1 MDARLATTDER
12 TAAALKTAHRQRLAK
27 FAWQLGGIGAALVAM
42 VTGLVSVGANA
53 LFDFGLTGGGVAL
66 AFTLLPMLAAVV
78 FFAAGKRADKR
89 SASEVEAAWDMATAR
104 LFQASGG
111 QVDSAQLAE
120 LFGVDHEQATEMLA
134 RAEVD
139 QLLAPGAPAPRV
151 RVADSSHSSAS
162 DTVNSLSD
170 EQQAER
176 ELEESLGH
184 APTEEFRVNK
194 PG

>member
-1 MDARLATTDER
+1 MDTKLATTDER

-27 FAWQLGGIGAALVAM
+27 FAWQFGGIGAALVAM
-42 VTGLVSVGANA
+42 VTGLISIGANA

-66 AFTLLPMLAAVV
+66 AFTLIPALAAVV

-89 SASEVEAAWDMATAR
+89 SAEEIEGAWDKATAR

-111 QVDSAQLAE
+111 RIDSAQRAE
-120 LFGVDHEQATEMLA
+120 LFGIDGEQATELLA

-139 QLLAPGAPAPRV
+139 QLLSPGAPAPRV
-151 RVADSSHSSAS
+151 RVADSLQSSGA
-162 DTVNSLSD
+162 DVAAAPSD
-170 EQQAER
+170 EELAER

-184 APTEEFRVNK
+184 APTQAFRADK
-194 PG
+194 SS